1 MEVNGRPCSIRPDWE
16 RVEAGLEPVPELL
29 PPLTGPIADSP
40 VLDDEVA
47 VQSLEDLNLPLE
59 VPLLVWPAVL

>member
-1 MEVNGRPCSIRPDWE
+1 M
-16 RVEAGLEPVPELL
+16 LL
-29 PPLTGPIADSP
+29 PLTWPIADSP

-47 VQSLEDLNLPLE
+47 VQSLKDLNLPLE